1 MPDQERGCL
10 SAAVTMWGQGVS
22 IWDAITS
29 HLPMG
34 EGRAMVIFPEQILG
48 MVIGQVRVSTIP
60 TTVIVPDRACLTMVI
75 VPDKPLHS
83 GHSRDKILHSGHSRD
98 KILHSGLSRDRA
110 IPKDLSRDQL
120 PDRDVEFSAIN
131 HTLFLDS

>member
-29 HLPMG
+29 HLLMG

-48 MVIGQVRVSTIP
+48 MVIGRVRVSTIP
-60 TTVIVPDRACLTMVI
+60 TTVIVQDRACPTMAI

-83 GHSRDKILHSGHSRD
+83 GHSRG
-98 KILHSGLSRDRA
+98 RA
-110 IPKDLSRDQL
+110 IPKDLSRDLL

>member
-34 EGRAMVIFPEQILG
+34 EGRAMVIFLEQILG

-60 TTVIVPDRACLTMVI
+60 TTVIAQDRACPTMAI

-83 GHSRDKILHSGHSRD
+83 GHSRGKILHSGHSR
-98 KILHSGLSRDRA
+98 GRA
-110 IPKDLSRDQL
+110 IPKDLSKDLL